1 MDERHKTEIRRRDV
15 LRAAATVGVAG
26 AVSAASFRP
35 SAADTDNSRGKRKS
49 LYQAN
54 SPEVQAFYRVNRYPT
69 T

>member
-15 LRAAATVGVAG
+15 LRAVATAGVAG

-35 SAADTDNSRGKRKS
+35 AAAETDNSRGKRKS
-49 LYQAN
+49 LYQAD
-54 SPEVQAFYRVNRYPT
+54 SPEVQAFYRVNRFPT